1 MTFSPS
7 DIFQTGHKF
16 FAGVIR
22 RTSNTTWGILDTSD
36 GHDDINL
43 LAVTV
48 SSSNQKVR
56 ISNVMTDWRVS
67 PKI

>member
-48 SSSNQKVR
+48 SSSNLLV
-56 ISNVMTDWRVS
+56 TWDF
-67 PKI
+67 